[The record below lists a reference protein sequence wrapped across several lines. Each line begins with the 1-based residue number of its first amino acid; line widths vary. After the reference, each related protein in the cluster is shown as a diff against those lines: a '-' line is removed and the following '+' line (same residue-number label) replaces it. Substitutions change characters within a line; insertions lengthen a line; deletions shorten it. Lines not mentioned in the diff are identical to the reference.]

1 MSLHEYPKKPG
12 ISRFVAPWDTSGWY
26 FMAEHFAPGCRIYSN
41 ADITVTECPEILM
54 GCDYI
59 VTYDSATDG
68 FDDKQEVDFFI
79 EQTGEV
85 YAALDADAPADFPTG
100 FARTDLVVRTDAGDT
115 YRLFMRPY
123 ARGAH
128 VHLDA
133 FSSPGRHFF
142 VAFRPTETET
152 KKPLPEAKRF
162 SVAER
167 HETRET
173 CWFVHDCFARANL
186 SGYDCRGDVRVCAE
200 ADNPKR
206 HYLRLQSG
214 AGISCACETSGQDEL
229 SMALDVP
236 AGTAALNFAGVTVQL
251 GSAQASINGQN
262 VPDIADKG
270 YGVKE
275 GIPQLILAGASVD
288 DVYVIV
294 LFSTFVGMMQ
304 GEGASILK
312 FVNIPISIFLGIA
325 IGLLIGVLLAYFFKK
340 MHIRDTSKVLI
351 ILSISFLLVVMED
364 KLLTPITF
372 SALIAIMFIGI
383 GLQKKRET
391 VAKRLSVKY
400 GKLWV
405 AAEVFLFVLVGATVN
420 IGYLGKVGVKALIV
434 IIGALVFRMFGVF
447 VCLLGTSLK
456 RKERLFTMLAYTPKA
471 TVQAAIGG
479 IPLALG
485 FTCGDLVLTVAVL
498 AIVLTAPLGAF
509 AIDLSYKKLLNR

>member
-1 MSLHEYPKKPG
+1 MLLSISLILILGMFMGWICQKIKLPSLLGMLITGIVLGPYVLNMLDDSILG
-12 ISRFVAPWDTSGWY
+12 ISAELRKIALIIILTIAGLGLDLSGLKKIGRPAVLMCFVPASFELIGMILLAPK
-26 FMAEHFAPGCRIYSN
+26 
-41 ADITVTECPEILM
+41 LM
-54 GCDYI
+54 GLT
-59 VTYDSATDG
+59 VL
-68 FDDKQEVDFFI
+68 E
-79 EQTGEV
+79 
-85 YAALDADAPADFPTG
+85 AAIMGAVLAAVSPA
-100 FARTDLVVRTDAGDT
+100 VVVPRMVK
-115 YRLFMRPY
+115 LM
-123 ARGAH
+123 
-128 VHLDA
+128 
-133 FSSPGRHFF
+133 
-142 VAFRPTETET
+142 
-152 KKPLPEAKRF
+152 
-162 SVAER
+162 
-167 HETRET
+167 
-173 CWFVHDCFARANL
+173 
-186 SGYDCRGDVRVCAE
+186 
-200 ADNPKR
+200 
-206 HYLRLQSG
+206 
-214 AGISCACETSGQDEL
+214 DE
-229 SMALDVP
+229 
-236 AGTAALNFAGVTVQL
+236 
-251 GSAQASINGQN
+251 
-262 VPDIADKG
+262 G
-270 YGVKE
+270 YGVNE

-364 KLLTPITF
+364 KLSTPITF